1 MCVKTVLRCW
11 INFREV
17 PASNDIRFLQMKLLF
32 SSTNG
37 WANFSEKIQ
46 THCSGKILW
55 GSTLILSQ
63 VQDSHLVLSQVVL
76 SQVSLHF
83 INRVL
88 CNSFQDNFTKL
99 HCKCKLAECSLPQYV
114 LYAITTIYHTY
125 SLFIER
131 RVEQIINLSA
141 TSSVG
146 QIHSAFNR
154 PLKLSLPL
162 WST

>member
-1 MCVKTVLRCW
+1 M
-11 INFREV
+11 
-17 PASNDIRFLQMKLLF
+17 
-32 SSTNG
+32 
-37 WANFSEKIQ
+37 
-46 THCSGKILW
+46 W

-63 VQDSHLVLSQVVL
+63 VQDSHLVEVVL

-99 HCKCKLAECSLPQYV
+99 HCKWKLPECSLPQYV

-162 WST
+162 WSTYQEQTQNWLDVTTFLTKAKRNSDVFFYFIKRQMCLL

>member
-1 MCVKTVLRCW
+1 MVASFERNIFDFHLWGVQKTSSRVRG
-11 INFREV
+11 R
-17 PASNDIRFLQMKLLF
+17 DKF
-32 SSTNG
+32 SSRVCTNS
-37 WANFSEKIQ
+37 WANFSEKIH
-46 THCSGKILW
+46 THWSGKILW

-63 VQDSHLVLSQVVL
+63 VQDSHLVEVVL

-88 CNSFQDNFTKL
+88 CKSFQDNFTKK

-141 TSSVG
+141 TSS
-146 QIHSAFNR
+146 A
-154 PLKLSLPL
+154 LLPL
-162 WST
+162 ATGTQFCP